1 VLPAAEPASD
11 RQMRAWEKELTGM
24 YHGDHPLVARLGE
37 IQGVITAYSNDL
49 DESWHERSA
58 TLAGTIA
65 SLRPHTTAKGKPMAF
80 AKLEDLGGAVEL
92 LIFPG
97 TWAKVQSWL
106 SLEQLVLV
114 SGKVSYE
121 GGAAKLLVDRI
132 DRELKLVVATD
143 AGPGDEM
150 AADEF
155 FSSEA
160 APADMPV
167 DEPFAGAPAWDEPG
181 PSSVAEAMPVASREG
196 ALDTEL
202 LPIRKEQPLAAARHR
217 ITVTLRPGKDLKN
230 YKQRVN
236 RAHNLLTSFPGPDQ
250 FVIVVFEEE
259 RCFELE
265 FGGQTTGHCAELLQ
279 QLAAVVQSPEDVDVQ
294 PLLL

>member
-1 VLPAAEPASD
+1 
-11 RQMRAWEKELTGM
+11 
-24 YHGDHPLVARLGE
+24 
-37 IQGVITAYSNDL
+37 
-49 DESWHERSA
+49 ERSA

-65 SLRPHTTAKGKPMAF
+65 ALRPHTTAKGKPMAF
-80 AKLEDLGGAVEL
+80 AKLEDLGGTVEL

-114 SGKVSYE
+114 TGKVSYE

-132 DRELKLVVATD
+132 DRELKLVVAASD
-143 AGPGDEM
+143 ASPADEIAAGEFFAAEAVPGDM
-150 AADEF
+150 PPDEALIN
-155 FSSEA
+155 S
-160 APADMPV
+160 
-167 DEPFAGAPAWDEPG
+167 PAWDEPG
-181 PSSVAEAMPVASREG
+181 PGSVADAMPVAARE
-196 ALDTEL
+196 AASNVEP
-202 LPIRKEQPLAAARHR
+202 LPARKVQPVAAALHR
-217 ITVTLRPGKDLKN
+217 ITVTLRPGKDITN

-236 RAHNLLTSFPGPDQ
+236 RAHNVLTSFPGTDQ

-259 RCFELE
+259 RCFELD

-279 QLAAVVQSPEDVDVQ
+279 QLASVVQDPADIDVQ